1 MSTGRDVLIVDDEL
15 AIATVLAAALE
26 ARGHH
31 VSVAASAEDALQMPE
46 PEVLVADLWLQG
58 AMGGLDLLDELVN
71 RGVAPRAILM
81 TGMPTVADCRRAL
94 RLGAS
99 EFLTKPFSIDDL
111 VRAVECEAPPSSPG
125 GVAPARLQRIYAA
138 GPRAA
143 ERAARDVAAWCL
155 RSEVSPA
162 TRARIASTV
171 CELVDNA
178 TRHAYDVTTEISEHP
193 IELNSEM
200 DARALVLEVRDH
212 GRGFDALRTQLDEMV
227 CAKSG
232 LARVAA
238 LTEDLTIRSS
248 PESGTRVRARFSV
261 ASADFDVDGRID
273 LTELDH
279 LSPDTARELLTTLAE
294 DPHAPIVLSPAL
306 AVVVG
311 RLLAGPDP
319 RRALQRA
326 LWS

>member
-1 MSTGRDVLIVDDEL
+1 MSSGRDVLIVDDEL
-15 AIATVLAAALE
+15 AIVSVLAAALE

-31 VSVAASAEDALQMPE
+31 VTVATSAEDALALPE

-58 AMGGLDLLDELVN
+58 VMSGLDLFDELVN
-71 RGVAPRAILM
+71 RGVAPRTIFM

-99 EFLTKPFSIDDL
+99 EFLSKPFSIDEL
-111 VRAVECEAPPSSPG
+111 VRAVECESPVSSPG
-125 GVAPARLQRIYAA
+125 GVAPARLERIYAA

-178 TRHAYDVTTEISEHP
+178 TRHAYDAPTEVSEHP
-193 IELNSEM
+193 IELCAEM
-200 DARALVLEVRDH
+200 DARALVVEVRDH
-212 GRGFDALRTQLDEMV
+212 GRGFDALRSQLDEMV

-248 PESGTRVRARFSV
+248 PDNGTRVRARFSV
-261 ASADFDVDGRID
+261 ATADFDVEGRID

-294 DPHAPIVLSPAL
+294 DPHAPVVLSPAL

-319 RRALQRA
+319 RRVLQRA

>member
-1 MSTGRDVLIVDDEL
+1 MSTGRDVLIVDDEHG
-15 AIATVLAAALE
+15 IVSVLAAALK

-31 VSVAASAEDALQMPE
+31 VSIATNAKDALAMPE

-58 AMGGLDLLDELVN
+58 GMGGLDLFDELLD
-71 RGVAPRAILM
+71 RGGAPRAIFM
-81 TGMPTVADCRRAL
+81 TGMPTLADCRRAL

-99 EFLTKPFSIDDL
+99 EFLTKPFSIDEL
-111 VRAVECEAPPSSPG
+111 VRAVECEAPPGSPG
-125 GVAPARLQRIYAA
+125 GVAPEHFERIYAA

-155 RSEVSPA
+155 RSEVAPA

-178 TRHAYDVTTEISEHP
+178 TRHAYSVTTEVSEHS
-193 IELNSEM
+193 IELRAEM
-200 DARALVLEVRDH
+200 DARALVLEVRDR
-212 GRGFDALRTQLDEMV
+212 GRGFDALRSQLDEMV

-248 PESGTRVRARFSV
+248 PDDGTRVRARFSV
-261 ASADFDVDGRID
+261 ATADFDVEGRID

-279 LSPDTARELLTTLAE
+279 FSPETARELLTTLAE

>member
-15 AIATVLAAALE
+15 AIASVLAAALE

-31 VSVAASAEDALQMPE
+31 VSIAASAEDALQMPE

-58 AMGGLDLLDELVN
+58 VMGGLDLLDELVA
-71 RGVAPRAILM
+71 RGVAPRAIFM

-99 EFLTKPFSIDDL
+99 EFLTKPFSIDEL
-111 VRAVECEAPPSSPG
+111 VRAVECEAPPSAPG
-125 GVAPARLQRIYAA
+125 SVAPARFQRIYAA

-143 ERAARDVAAWCL
+143 DRAARDIAAWCL

-162 TRARIASTV
+162 TRARIATTV

-178 TRHAYDVTTEISEHP
+178 TRHAYDASAEISEHP
-193 IELNSEM
+193 IELDADM
-200 DARALVLEVRDH
+200 DGRALVLEVRDH

-232 LARVAA
+232 LARAAA
-238 LTEDLTIRSS
+238 LSEDLTIRSS
-248 PESGTRVRARFSV
+248 AEGGTRVRARFTV
-261 ASADFDVDGRID
+261 ATVDFDVQGRID

-279 LSPDTARELLTTLAE
+279 LCPDTARELLTTLAE
-294 DPHAPIVLSPAL
+294 DPHAPVVLSPSL
-306 AVVVG
+306 AVVIG

>member
-1 MSTGRDVLIVDDEL
+1 MSTGRDVLIVDDEV
-15 AIATVLAAALE
+15 AIASALAAALK

-31 VSVAASAEDALQMPE
+31 VSVAASAEDALEMPE

-58 AMGGLDLLDELVN
+58 AMGGLELFDELIS
-71 RGVAPRAILM
+71 RGVAPRAIFM

-94 RLGAS
+94 RLGAA

-125 GVAPARLQRIYAA
+125 GIAPERLQRIYAA

-162 TRARIASTV
+162 TRARIASAV

-178 TRHAYDVTTEISEHP
+178 ARHAYDAKQEISEHP
-193 IELNSEM
+193 IELNAEM

-212 GRGFDALRTQLDEMV
+212 GRGFDALRSQLDQMV
-227 CAKSG
+227 CVKSG

-238 LTEDLTIRSS
+238 LTEDLTVRSS
-248 PESGTRVRARFSV
+248 PENGTRVRARFSV
-261 ASADFDVDGRID
+261 ATADFDVEGRID

-279 LSPDTARELLTTLAE
+279 LSPETARELLTTLAE